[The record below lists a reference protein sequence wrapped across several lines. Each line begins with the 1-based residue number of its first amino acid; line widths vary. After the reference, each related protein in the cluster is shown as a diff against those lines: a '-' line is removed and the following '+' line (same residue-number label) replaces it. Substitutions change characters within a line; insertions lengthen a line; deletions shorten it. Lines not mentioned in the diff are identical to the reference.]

1 MKNNSYKNVFFIF
14 RFYNTLTALTGK
26 LDGNALDK
34 KNLVIFSCNYKFFL
48 IKLISISTHSIKLFF
63 LLLNMLL
70 QYPIYFIKTL
80 RLDQMRMGWKRHNP
94 VGKQILL
101 TEKIFDRNFK

>member
-1 MKNNSYKNVFFIF
+1 
-14 RFYNTLTALTGK
+14 
-26 LDGNALDK
+26 
-34 KNLVIFSCNYKFFL
+34 
-48 IKLISISTHSIKLFF
+48 
-63 LLLNMLL
+63 MLL

-101 TEKIFDRNFK
+101 TEKIFGKEFQVVVFVFVSIFIF